1 MPAAKQRKLVNPY
14 QKTLFALIGVGFSS
28 GFLLLGGFW
37 FFNTNLGIASSM
49 FAAIMLFLSVA
60 LFAVAFRLFA
70 SLSLRLAQNDQK
82 HIQNAIIQAKD
93 MLDSSK
99 QLREDHILLQSLS
112 QNLPYPIWLKD
123 RFGRYLVTNKAFV
136 SQWCNNVDPIG
147 KTDEDLLNM
156 SLATA
161 FQAADQQ
168 VLSDHKAHI
177 LELKLEITGQP
188 PRWVKIERYALLG
201 EDGNVVGVLGLAVD
215 ISVYKL
221 DSKAHSEGIDA
232 LTGFANQQ
240 ALKNQFK
247 LASWAESNPLCL
259 HIDLD
264 HFKVINDSLGKDTGD
279 VLLKTVAERIRE
291 SSPKGAFLVRLGADE
306 FVAVWPDH
314 EDQSEMLDR
323 LFELLKQPISLK
335 DGQYSFTTSIGAAK
349 LPNHGSTLEEIEQN
363 ASIALFNAKKL
374 GRNQI
379 HWYRDSYHGQ
389 AERRLNKEQMLRQ
402 AIADEAFV
410 VHVQPRIDC
419 QTNTIE
425 ALECLARIQT
435 ENGEIHHPG
444 TFISLAESNGLIRHV
459 DLYIL
464 EYALSLLQQWIT
476 EGNQPMKLA
485 VNLSLQT
492 VNATLLDHLYQW
504 QAREPRVFEFI
515 ELELTEHRLPE
526 NNSEFLK
533 LLHEIRELGIT
544 LVLDDFGTGYA
555 NLSRLP
561 QWPFQVLKLDR
572 SFIANIKESE
582 KQQTVVR
589 SIVEMCRNLD
599 ISVVAE
605 GIETE
610 EELTLIDKLG
620 CHSIQGFVYAKPKP
634 IEEAEDWLKHK
645 KITIQ

>member
-1 MPAAKQRKLVNPY
+1 MPDAKKINIVNPY
-14 QKTLFALIGVGFSS
+14 QQTLFALIGVGFCS

-37 FFNTNLGIASSM
+37 FFNTDLGMASTVFSTV
-49 FAAIMLFLSVA
+49 MLFMSVA
-60 LFAVAFRLFA
+60 LVAVAFRLYA

-82 HIQNAIIQAKD
+82 HIQNALIQAKD

-99 QLREDHILLQSLS
+99 QLRDEHILLQSLT

-136 SQWCNNVDPIG
+136 GQWCNNADPVG
-147 KTDEDLLNM
+147 KTDEDLLNQT
-156 SLATA
+156 LASA
-161 FQAADQQ
+161 FAAADKQ
-168 VLSDHKAHI
+168 VLSDHKPHI

-215 ISVYKL
+215 ISIYKL
-221 DSKAHSEGIDA
+221 EADSTNNGLDL

-240 ALKNQFK
+240 SLKQQVQSTTWVDK
-247 LASWAESNPLCL
+247 NPLCL

-264 HFKVINDSLGKDTGD
+264 HFKVLNDSLGKDTGD
-279 VLLKTVAERIRE
+279 ILLKTVANRIRE
-291 SSPKGAFLVRLGADE
+291 SSPEGAFLARVSADE
-306 FVAVWPDH
+306 FVAIWPAHD
-314 EDQSEMLDR
+314 DQTQSLER
-323 LFELLKQPISLK
+323 IFELLKQPISLK
-335 DGQYSFTTSIGAAK
+335 EGQYSFTASIGVAQ
-349 LPNHGSTLEEIEQN
+349 LPEHGNSLEDIEQN

-379 HWYRDSYHGQ
+379 HWYKDSYAGQ
-389 AERRLNKEQMLRQ
+389 AARRLNKEQMLRQ

-419 QTNTIE
+419 TTNEIE
-425 ALECLARIQT
+425 ALECLARIRT
-435 ENGEIHHPG
+435 ENGEIQYPSA
-444 TFISLAESNGLIRHV
+444 FISLAESNGLIRHV

-464 EYALSLLQQWIT
+464 EYALSLLQEWIM
-476 EGNQPMKLA
+476 EGQEPVNLA
-485 VNLSLQT
+485 VNLSLQS
-492 VNATLLDHLYQW
+492 VNQTLLDHLYQW
-504 QAREPRVFEFI
+504 QAREPRVFEYI

-526 NNSEFLK
+526 NNSDFLK

-544 LVLDDFGTGYA
+544 LALDDFGTGYA

-561 QWPFQVLKLDR
+561 QWPFQILKLDR
-572 SFIANIKESE
+572 TFIANIRTSE

-589 SIVEMCRNLD
+589 SIVEMCNNLG
-599 ISVVAE
+599 IKVVAE

-634 IEEAEDWLKHK
+634 IEEAEDWLKQK